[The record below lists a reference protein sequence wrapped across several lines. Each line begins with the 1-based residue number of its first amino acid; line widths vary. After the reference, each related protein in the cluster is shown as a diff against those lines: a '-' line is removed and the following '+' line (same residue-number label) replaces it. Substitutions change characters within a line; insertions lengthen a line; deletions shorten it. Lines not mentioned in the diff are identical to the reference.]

1 MLGKVRNDSA
11 VKYVTCIYILLLG
24 TLSLLASHNI
34 RPFETELHY
43 VPFVD
48 KLCHF
53 LFAGTLA
60 FLLTVT
66 LHGLGLLHRPF
77 AVAGLALLLVAVVT
91 IDEISQLFVSTRT
104 FSWADLACNYGGIL
118 CFGLAAVFIC
128 RRPRRAELRS
138 QWRGRT
144 KT

>member
-1 MLGKVRNDSA
+1 M
-11 VKYVTCIYILLLG
+11 KYITCIYILLLG

-34 RPFETELHY
+34 RPCETLLPS

-53 LFAGTLA
+53 LFAGTLT

-66 LHGLGLLHRPF
+66 LHGLGLLRRMF
-77 AVAGLALLLVAVVT
+77 AVAVVILLLVAVVT
-91 IDEISQLFVSTRT
+91 IDEISQLLISTRT
-104 FSWADLACNYGGIL
+104 FSLADLACNYGGIL

-138 QWRGRT
+138 
-144 KT
+144 